1 MKDGG
6 DGERRYDLEDRL
18 LEYAARMMKL
28 CESLPSTMSGRHVS
42 GQLLRS
48 GTAPLSHHGEA
59 QAAESPED
67 FRHKMKLA
75 LKELKE
81 SWRWL
86 RLIERAELIGKSDRL
101 NPLLKETDELIRI
114 FATSIKTSQSNSARS
129 RGTKKP

>member
-1 MKDGG
+1 MKHGE

-28 CESLPSTMSGRHVS
+28 CESLPTTMGRRHVS

-86 RLIERAELIGKSDRL
+86 RLIERAVMIGKSDRL
-101 NPLLKETDELIRI
+101 GPLLKETDELIRI
-114 FATSIKTSQSNSARS
+114 FATSIKTSQTNSTRS
-129 RGTKKP
+129 RGKKP

>member
-1 MKDGG
+1 MKQES
-6 DGERRYDLEDRL
+6 ERRYDLEDRL
-18 LEYAARMMKL
+18 LDYAVRILKL
-28 CESLPSTMSGRHVS
+28 CESLPKTLVGKHIS

-86 RLIERAELIGKSDRL
+86 RLIERSEIISPGTKLA
-101 NPLLKETDELIRI
+101 PLLKETDELIRI
-114 FATSIKTSQSNSARS
+114 FAASIKTSQTKS
-129 RGTKKP
+129 RQKTPIV